1 MPDAIQTGCSKCTL
15 LSTLGLFMCYF
26 VALFSD
32 HTTVI
37 GGNQLIWGVSVGD
50 VIAGAVQS
58 TASLTAS

>member
-1 MPDAIQTGCSKCTL
+1 
-15 LSTLGLFMCYF
+15 MCYF